1 MWAFTYFCPHGCF
14 TLCFFLLS
22 IKYIAIK
29 MKIMNR
35 LTAIFFLMAL
45 GIGLVSCVSKK
56 NDSSWLQNA
65 ITLSEQQ
72 LLLASQQFKDSA
84 KNPRTFEHGKVEL
97 VTERDWTS
105 GFFPGS
111 LWISYQ
117 LTGNEALKT
126 EAERFSSFVENAK
139 YRTNT
144 HDLGFILN
152 CSYGHAYKVTNA
164 SKYKEVMII
173 GANTLMTRYN
183 KNIGLIKSWDK
194 IVGPWEF
201 PVIIDNMMNLEF
213 LYEVGLITNN
223 EEMIKAAI
231 SHADITLNNHFRK
244 NNSSYHVLDYDSISG
259 EVKAKETHQGYSHG
273 SSWARGQAWGLYG
286 FTMMY
291 RYTKKP
297 EYIEQ
302 AKNIAAFILQHQRL
316 PKDLIPYWDFDA
328 PNIPNEPRDA
338 SAAAVIASALLEL
351 SGYVNDGS
359 MYFDAA
365 ETILRNLSSEN
376 YFAKTGENGFF
387 ILKHSTG
394 NWPKKSEIDTPLSYA
409 DYYYLEA
416 LLRYKNITQK

>member
-1 MWAFTYFCPHGCF
+1 MSKFRISSI
-14 TLCFFLLS
+14 LL
-22 IKYIAIK
+22 
-29 MKIMNR
+29 
-35 LTAIFFLMAL
+35 AL
-45 GIGLVSCVSKK
+45 SIGLVSCVSKT
-56 NDSSWLQNA
+56 NDDSWIENA
-65 ITLSEQQ
+65 ILKSEQQ
-72 LLLASQQFKDSA
+72 LLLAAQQFKDSA
-84 KNPRTFEHGKVEL
+84 KNPRTFEHGMVEL
-97 VTERDWTS
+97 VTEKDWTS
-105 GFFPGS
+105 GFFSGS

-117 LTGNEALKT
+117 LTGNELLKT

-152 CSYGHAYKVTNA
+152 CSYGNGYKLTTKA
-164 SKYKEVMII
+164 KYKDVMIT
-173 GANTLMTRYN
+173 GANTLMKRYN
-183 KNIGLIKSWDK
+183 KNVGLIKSWEK

-223 EEMIKAAI
+223 EEMINAAI
-231 SHADITLNNHFRK
+231 SHADITLKNHFRED
-244 NNSSYHVLDYDSISG
+244 NSCYHVVDYDSISG
-259 EVKAKETHQGYSHG
+259 EVIAKETHQGYNHN

-286 FTMMY
+286 YTMMY
-291 RYTKKP
+291 RFTKKS
-297 EYIEQ
+297 EYLAQ
-302 AKNIAAFILQHQRL
+302 AEKVAAFILNHPRL
-316 PKDLIPYWDFDA
+316 PNDMVPYWDFDA

-351 SGYVNDGS
+351 SSYVNDGS
-359 MYFDAA
+359 IYFDSA
-365 ETILRNLSSEN
+365 EKILKNLSSET
-376 YFAKTGENGFF
+376 YFANIGENGFF